1 MNGWIKL
8 HRKIWDSQNF
18 KHRKNIPNLITV
30 WVWLLTHADENGV
43 VTFGRNQISRDTCIH
58 PSSVKRVLCYFRD
71 EMSAEVTYEPTKLFT
86 KITILNWKKYQSK
99 PTNNATNNRPITD
112 QQPTTNKNK
121 EVRIKKDISKVEMQ
135 GIYDHYV
142 KSFDKDSNRYKLSD
156 NRKRL
161 IKTRLKD
168 TEYSMI
174 IEAITNISQQPF
186 YRGDNDRGWSASLE
200 FILRNYEQVE
210 RFANATQ
217 SSKTLSV
224 SEMQKDM
231 EYVI

>member
-18 KHRKNIPNLITV
+18 KHRKNLPNLITV
-30 WVWLLTHADENGV
+30 WVWLLTHANENGV
-43 VTFGRNQISRDTCIH
+43 VTFGRNQISQDTSIH
-58 PSSVKRVLCYFRD
+58 PSSVERVISYLRA
-71 EMSAEVTYEPTKLFT
+71 EMSDEVKYEANKLFST
-86 KITILNWKKYQSK
+86 LTILNWAKYQSK
-99 PTNNATNNRPITD
+99 PNNEPKYKRSTTEV
-112 QQPTTNKNK
+112 QPNTNKNK

-174 IEAITNISQQPF
+174 IEAITNISQQTF